1 MNILYKHAGVMTES
15 FDFSDTDSVDNNA
28 VDAAVP
34 QTVDTQEVSMTFKSD
49 NHIDPLQ
56 YATVKNISA
65 VISSQENGYGHRNP
79 LFSTFNGDTPK
90 PNMINGLQASDI

>member
-1 MNILYKHAGVMTES
+1 M
-15 FDFSDTDSVDNNA
+15 DNNA

-49 NHIDPLQ
+49 NHTTLPQ
-56 YATVKNISA
+56 NTTVKNISA
-65 VISSQENGYGHRNP
+65 VVNSQENGYGHRNP

-90 PNMINGLQASDI
+90 PHTINGLQASDI